1 MTFGEFLQAAIE
13 WVYEFWPLR
22 IVQAWEQGVRLRSGN
37 PTKLLT
43 STNGIAGSGVHA
55 FWPLIG
61 EVLTEDA
68 NVRVVETGWQ
78 SLVTRD
84 GKPVSFS
91 LAARYRVR
99 DLVKLYVHVHDPD
112 ETIQNHLSACAAQ
125 VIVELTLEEL
135 DEKLARG
142 VQQEARKRLNEWGVG
157 LLDVALFNRVEAAAL
172 RLMSE

>member
-1 MTFGEFLQAAIE
+1 MTFGEFLQQVFE

-22 IVQAWEQGVRLRSGN
+22 IVNAWEQGVRLRSGN

-43 STNGIAGSGVHA
+43 SENGILGSGVHG
-55 FWPLIG
+55 FWPLLG
-61 EVLTEDA
+61 EIHTEDA
-68 NVRVVETGWQ
+68 NVRVIETSWQ
-78 SLVTRD
+78 SLETRD

-99 DLVKLYVHVHDPD
+99 DLVKLYVNVHEPD

-125 VIVELTLEEL
+125 VIVGL
-135 DEKLARG
+135 DLVDLDDKLALG
-142 VQQEARKRLNEWGVG
+142 VQREARKRLNEWGVG